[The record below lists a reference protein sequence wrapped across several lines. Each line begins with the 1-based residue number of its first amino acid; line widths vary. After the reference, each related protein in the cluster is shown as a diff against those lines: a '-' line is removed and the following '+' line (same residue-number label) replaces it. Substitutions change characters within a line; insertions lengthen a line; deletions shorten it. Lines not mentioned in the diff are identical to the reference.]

1 MNKLAQGGGIFTLIF
16 SLIFFLIVWFV
27 WLGSWLNTVG
37 QFMISNNS
45 LTGIEAMICGNLNL
59 VLVIVLFMAVMGYSY
74 LRR

>member
-1 MNKLAQGGGIFTLIF
+1 MNKLAQGGGIFTFIF

-37 QFMISNNS
+37 DFMISNNN

-59 VLVIVLFMAVMGYSY
+59 VLLMVLFMVVVGYSY
-74 LRR
+74 IRQ